1 MRIFVGGSL
10 ENVPRDKDLCYKF
23 VLALGHKIVEQGHT
37 LLNGCRSSLDLEI
50 ARAAQEWLDHT
61 GQSSERIIS
70 YCLRDEKPIH
80 SIGRVR
86 TSALSDWNMSH
97 PDLKVPEQIDMADVT
112 IFIAGNEGTFWAKN
126 WASYARKLILGVPR
140 FGGAGE
146 TIYDQ
151 ELIYFQ
157 ANYPTL
163 TEDYETLN
171 QLVINDIENYAKD
184 IIDLAERLVTPRSVF
199 TIMSFEQEFDDVYD
213 SYKSV
218 CKEFDFEAERT
229 DDSESLERI
238 IPRIEIGIRQSAI
251 VLADVSDSKLSLN
264 IFYELGF
271 AKALGKDVIVT
282 AKKGTT
288 LPFDLSDIPTI
299 FWNTQT
305 ELKQD
310 LRKRLDSIKHKY
322 GR

>member
-1 MRIFVGGSL
+1 
-10 ENVPRDKDLCYKF
+10 
-23 VLALGHKIVEQGHT
+23 
-37 LLNGCRSSLDLEI
+37 
-50 ARAAQEWLDHT
+50 
-61 GQSSERIIS
+61 
-70 YCLRDEKPIH
+70 
-80 SIGRVR
+80 
-86 TSALSDWNMSH
+86 MSH

-112 IFIAGNEGTFWAKN
+112 IFVAGNEGTFWAKN

-140 FGGAGE
+140 FGDAGE
-146 TIYDQ
+146 TIFNQ
-151 ELIYFQ
+151 ELMHFR
-157 ANYPTL
+157 ASYPIL
-163 TEDYETLN
+163 AEEYEILN

-184 IIDLAERLVTPRSVF
+184 IINLAERLVTPRSVF
-199 TIMSFEQEFDDVYD
+199 TIMSFKQEFDDVYD

-218 CKEFDFEAERT
+218 CKEFGFEAERT
-229 DDSESLERI
+229 DESESLERI

-251 VLADVSDSKLSLN
+251 VLADVSGLSPN
-264 IFYELGF
+264 IFYEIGF
-271 AKALGKDVIVT
+271 AKALGKDVIIT
-282 AKKGTT
+282 AKQGTN